1 LPAAPG
7 NYPGLFFRNSP
18 FDKSI
23 TTAIFLISYR
33 VRESVP
39 FSDQSLNLPKDKGE
53 AQLSQNLL
61 ARVQLWTIILAL
73 ALSAVLVFVISPEF
87 ALGVFLTALW
97 AVAGLFALEKLLR
110 SAVLPPGEPRN
121 VFAIILWGLAKLAV
135 YGIAAWVLFSRP
147 FPTLSHAVGF
157 TLMMVVLVVVGARA
171 RDVEIRRLK
180 QQAAGRPTG
189 QGDQVQNA
197 VHDA

>member
-1 LPAAPG
+1 
-7 NYPGLFFRNSP
+7 
-18 FDKSI
+18 
-23 TTAIFLISYR
+23 
-33 VRESVP
+33 
-39 FSDQSLNLPKDKGE
+39 
-53 AQLSQNLL
+53 LSQNLL
-61 ARVQLWTIILAL
+61 ARVQLWTIFLAL
-73 ALSAVLVFVISPEF
+73 ALSAVLVFVVSPEF

-110 SAVLPPGEPRN
+110 CAVLPPGEPRN
-121 VFAIILWGLAKLAV
+121 VFAIILWGLAKLSVYALAV
-135 YGIAAWVLFSRP
+135 WVLFSRP

-171 RDVEIRRLK
+171 RDAEIRRLK
-180 QQAAGRPTG
+180 QQADGRPTG